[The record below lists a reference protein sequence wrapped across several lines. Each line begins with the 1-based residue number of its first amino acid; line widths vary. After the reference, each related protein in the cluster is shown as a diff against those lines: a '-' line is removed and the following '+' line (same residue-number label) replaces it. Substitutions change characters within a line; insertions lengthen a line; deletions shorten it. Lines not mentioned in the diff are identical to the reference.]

1 MGRMEEGRRKG
12 GRKGKGEKERKK
24 GEGKRERRRVS
35 LQGWEGKETNQKNP
49 KFELKEAGLV

>member
-1 MGRMEEGRRKG
+1 MEEGRRKG